1 MNGCI
6 YELNELSNSINIFFC
21 VSVDT
26 VSNHVKPYWPT
37 ETMTASD
44 SEDGAERLRV
54 ETKVNVELHQ
64 ENILNHTGE
73 TTQDKDHPTA
83 SSQANS
89 NHQPEHRKGKS

>member
-6 YELNELSNSINIFFC
+6 YKLNEVSNSINIFFC

-83 SSQANS
+83 SIQANS